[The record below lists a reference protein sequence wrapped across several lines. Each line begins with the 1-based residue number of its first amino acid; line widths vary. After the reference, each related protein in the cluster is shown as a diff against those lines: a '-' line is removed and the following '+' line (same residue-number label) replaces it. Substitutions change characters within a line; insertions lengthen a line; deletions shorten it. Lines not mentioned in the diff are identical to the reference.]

1 MLRELYQGYKGH
13 LFRDSGGGLVTQL
26 SYQLGVLDLSCVP
39 ETSGHFRTSACQQV
53 RSLHIIILLLLRII
67 AVITILTMIN
77 YPCVAQHRGTVMEE
91 VLHSL
96 Q

>member
-13 LFRDSGGGLVTQL
+13 LFRDCGGGLVT
-26 SYQLGVLDLSCVP
+26 QLGVLDLSCVP
-39 ETSGHFRTSACQQV
+39 ETSGHFRTSACQQI

-67 AVITILTMIN
+67 AVITIFTMIN
-77 YPCVAQHRGTVMEE
+77 YPCVAQHRGMVMEE

-96 Q
+96 K